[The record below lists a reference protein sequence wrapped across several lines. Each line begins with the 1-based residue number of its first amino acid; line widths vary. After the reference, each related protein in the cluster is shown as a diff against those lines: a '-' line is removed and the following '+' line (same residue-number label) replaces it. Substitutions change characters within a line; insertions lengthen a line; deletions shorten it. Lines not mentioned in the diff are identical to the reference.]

1 MTGIFGGAIIITEEM
16 VTVPVFGKKNHKI
29 ADNNIYLLSVLIA
42 IELFMSF
49 SFLGYVHISP
59 ISITFAYIPVLV
71 AGCLLGP
78 KGGGIVGTVFGLAS
92 MWKASAFYV
101 EAGDAIFSPV
111 RSGSPIQSILLSVG
125 ARALFGIITG
135 YLYKVAEKSKYP
147 KTGIVLVSTIGRSI
161 HTFCVYLIMGLC
173 FPDMGYTAADTFG
186 ELLRPDYLIFVF
198 IVDALILF
206 IYKCVRSES
215 VESFMKRIRF
225 VDEQNAILPQNKN
238 KLAILIILVLISS
251 FSVAI
256 YFTDRIENVMRYYG
270 IDLSNEI
277 SYDLMLLQIQFLM
290 GMISLAALSI
300 IVIILYQK
308 NSNYLYYEAR
318 LDGLTGLYG
327 RQQFFQSGE
336 EILRHMKFDQDN
348 IGGYFVILDIDYFKE
363 INDQY
368 GHPAGDTVL
377 KEVAWNLEKAFN
389 GQGIL
394 GRLGGDEFV
403 ALIPKPASKEKILE
417 ILNVMKQGVSQIQT
431 SEKNVTCSIGV
442 IPIENAL
449 TIDDLYRNADRL
461 LYEAKKNGKNQIAF
475 GYRFK

>member
-1 MTGIFGGAIIITEEM
+1 
-16 VTVPVFGKKNHKI
+16 
-29 ADNNIYLLSVLIA
+29 
-42 IELFMSF
+42 
-49 SFLGYVHISP
+49 
-59 ISITFAYIPVLV
+59 
-71 AGCLLGP
+71 
-78 KGGGIVGTVFGLAS
+78 
-92 MWKASAFYV
+92 
-101 EAGDAIFSPV
+101 
-111 RSGSPIQSILLSVG
+111 
-125 ARALFGIITG
+125 
-135 YLYKVAEKSKYP
+135 
-147 KTGIVLVSTIGRSI
+147 
-161 HTFCVYLIMGLC
+161 
-173 FPDMGYTAADTFG
+173 MGYTAADTFG
-186 ELLRPDYLIFVF
+186 EFLRPDYLIFVF

-368 GHPAGDTVL
+368 GHPAGDAVL
-377 KEVAWNLEKAFN
+377 KEVARNLEKVFN

-403 ALIPKPASKEKILE
+403 ALISKPASKEKILE
-417 ILNVMKQGVSQIQT
+417 ILNVMKQGGSQIQT

-442 IPIENAL
+442 IPIENDL